1 MSTEIPAAP
10 TCDEWAQLG
19 ERLPP
24 RVFLGTSSWSFP
36 GWAGIVYGGTASE
49 SALAR
54 NGLGAYAHHPVL
66 RAVGIDRSFYQP
78 LDAGQYARFASQV
91 PDDFRFLVKAPAI
104 VTDPALR
111 AEGGAP
117 VQDNPD
123 FLDAALA
130 AKCFVQPALEG
141 LGARCGPLVFQLSP
155 LPGHAL
161 RPDARRGWTE
171 KIGAFFAALP
181 KLVGDSDAVY
191 ALELRNRELLTPRL
205 VHALRESGARLCLG
219 LHARMPDIARQ
230 EAALHAM
237 DSPNAEGDD
246 WALAGPLVVRWSLHA
261 GMKYEGAKGRYA
273 PFDKLMD
280 PDPPTRAALA
290 SLVRRAVRS
299 GQAAYVI
306 VNNKAEGSAP
316 LSCIALA
323 GAIASVDQA

>member
-1 MSTEIPAAP
+1 MSMEIPAAP
-10 TCDEWAQLG
+10 PHDEWLRLG
-19 ERLPP
+19 ERLPR

-36 GWAGIVYGGTASE
+36 GWSGIVYGSTATE

-54 NGLGAYAHHPVL
+54 HGLGAYAHHPVL

-78 LDAGQYARFASQV
+78 LDAGQYARYASQV
-91 PDDFRFLVKAPAI
+91 PDNFRFLVKAPAI

-111 AEGGAP
+111 SERGAP

-123 FLDAALA
+123 FLDAPLA

-161 RPDARRGWTE
+161 RPEARRSWTE
-171 KIGAFFAALP
+171 RIGAFFAALP

-205 VHALRESGARLCLG
+205 VQALRESGARLCIG

-230 EAALHAM
+230 EAALRAM
-237 DSPNAEGDD
+237 DSPEAEGDD

-261 GMKYEGAKGRYA
+261 GMKYEGAKDRYA
-273 PFDKLMD
+273 PFNRLMD

-290 SLVRRAVRS
+290 GLVRRSIRS

-323 GAIASVDQA
+323 EAIAGVAGA